1 MAEEQTQQ
9 TEQGTTQ
16 QAETSLANTNQQTE
30 QTTQKTEPEKTLAN
44 EVEKTEAV
52 KAVVPEKY
60 EFKPPEGFEF
70 NQESL
75 DRAVPIFKKLGL
87 DQAGAQ
93 ELMDLYAAEAQKV
106 ANGPVEYWQQMQ
118 TDWRKEITSDP
129 KYGNGNGGLKPEVTK
144 AIADVKNL
152 LPPEIKGSFEEAME
166 LTGAGNNPAFIKTI
180 HFLASKLTEGAHVS
194 GGGPAKQGQAKPGA
208 PSGPGAAS
216 LWPNLP
222 SASGQ

>member
-1 MAEEQTQQ
+1 MAEEPNPNPTPP
-9 TEQGTTQ
+9 TL
-16 QAETSLANTNQQTE
+16 ETPPSLANTN
-30 QTTQKTEPEKTLAN
+30 PENPPTPTPNPPTLAN
-44 EVEKTEAV
+44 EPEPPKEPV

-60 EFKPPEGFEF
+60 EFKPPDGFEF

-93 ELMDLYAAEAQKV
+93 ELMDLYASETQKV

-118 TDWRKEITSDP
+118 TDWRREITSDP

-180 HFLASKLTEGAHVS
+180 HFLASKLTEGAHVG
-194 GGGPAKQGQAKPGA
+194 GGGPTKQGQAKPGTA
-208 PSGPGAAS
+208 QGPGPGA
-216 LWPNLP
+216 LWPGLP
-222 SASGQ
+222 SASGNG